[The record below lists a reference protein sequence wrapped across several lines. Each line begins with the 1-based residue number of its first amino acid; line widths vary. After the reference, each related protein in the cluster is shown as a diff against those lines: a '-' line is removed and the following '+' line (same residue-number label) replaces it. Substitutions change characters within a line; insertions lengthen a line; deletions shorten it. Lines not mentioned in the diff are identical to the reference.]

1 MNGETTQFLDSPDST
16 DRNLVSIFLW
26 EKLNIVKNYLVAADR
41 TQHQFQGDL
50 ADACGAVNKM
60 QAINEC
66 SMTKISR

>member
-1 MNGETTQFLDSPDST
+1 MKECLSKK
-16 DRNLVSIFLW
+16 LHLIL
-26 EKLNIVKNYLVAADR
+26 EKLNIVKDYLVAADR